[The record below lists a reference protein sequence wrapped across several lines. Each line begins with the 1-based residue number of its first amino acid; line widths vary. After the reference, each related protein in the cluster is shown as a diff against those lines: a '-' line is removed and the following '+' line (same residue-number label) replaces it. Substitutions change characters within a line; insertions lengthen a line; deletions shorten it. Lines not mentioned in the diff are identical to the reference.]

1 MKKLLLFILIIIFG
15 LTGCSRELA
24 DITNQMPK
32 TRPDDFCLTVEWSTG
47 TLPEPQM
54 FYSYQVKIGPGEKSS
69 FYYCSGDGS
78 AELINIF
85 DLSAENLDGLYF
97 YLVEESAFRSTWETG
112 DPIDGGPVVYI
123 TLTAD
128 KRQFAY
134 PLISELSEA
143 DRNLAYAILE
153 AANSYVPEEC
163 WTEMNR
169 LQLQSEAAYEE

>member
-1 MKKLLLFILIIIFG
+1 MKKLLLYFLIIIFG

-24 DITNQMPK
+24 DIKNRMPK
-32 TRPDDFCLTVEWSTG
+32 TRPDDFSLTIEWSTG

-54 FYSYQVKIGPGEKSS
+54 FYSYQVKIGPGEESS
-69 FYYCSGDGS
+69 FYYRSGDGS
-78 AELINIF
+78 AELTSIF
-85 DLSAENLDGLYF
+85 NLSAENLNGLYF
-97 YLVEESAFRSTWETG
+97 FLVKESAFRSTWETG
-112 DPIDGGPVVYI
+112 DPIDGGPVLYV
-123 TLTAD
+123 TLIAD

-134 PLISELSEA
+134 PLISELSET
-143 DRNLAYAILE
+143 DRNSAYAILE